1 MGWMGWMGGVRGW
14 GVGGED
20 VQWIVRGTKD
30 AEFHPDILKKIEPA
44 LTSGGWQFE
53 VEGGGKILHEPDK
66 KSLKVFSKST
76 GFGKADHAKTTEI
89 LKTQF
94 PEYDNVFW
102 TEED

>member
-76 GFGKADHAKTTEI
+76 GLSWRCRDQQPGRQHLQRQGIWEGG
-89 LKTQF
+89 
-94 PEYDNVFW
+94 PR
-102 TEED
+102 